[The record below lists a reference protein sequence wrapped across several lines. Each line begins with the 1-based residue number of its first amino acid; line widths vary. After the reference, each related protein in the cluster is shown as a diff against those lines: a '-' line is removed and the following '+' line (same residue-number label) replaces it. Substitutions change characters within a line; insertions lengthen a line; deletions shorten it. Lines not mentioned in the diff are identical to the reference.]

1 MERLL
6 YEALRIE
13 CDAQESL
20 TIIHQSITQYQRV
33 GMQYVDI
40 VTQFLCEKKMTKKT
54 DEDKRLRDI
63 QNHLVK
69 HIEKEI
75 QDEDDF
81 MYMATMLL
89 KHSMVLYKTFLSD
102 DEIRRMLRHVGKTI
116 SSDTHDITK
125 YMEKDKTPPTMH

>member
-1 MERLL
+1 MP
-6 YEALRIE
+6 
-13 CDAQESL
+13 
-20 TIIHQSITQYQRV
+20 
-33 GMQYVDI
+33 
-40 VTQFLCEKKMTKKT
+40 KKT

-116 SSDTHDITK
+116 NSDTHDISK
-125 YMEKDKTPPTMH
+125 YMDKDNTPPKMH

>member
-1 MERLL
+1 MVVFR
-6 YEALRIE
+6 
-13 CDAQESL
+13 
-20 TIIHQSITQYQRV
+20 THT
-33 GMQYVDI
+33 
-40 VTQFLCEKKMTKKT
+40 TEKKMTKKT

-116 SSDTHDITK
+116 NSDTHDITK
-125 YMEKDKTPPTMH
+125 DMDKDNTPPTMH

>member
-1 MERLL
+1 MWLL
-6 YEALRIE
+6 RYKI
-13 CDAQESL
+13 
-20 TIIHQSITQYQRV
+20 
-33 GMQYVDI
+33 
-40 VTQFLCEKKMTKKT
+40 CEKKMTKKT
-54 DEDKRLRDI
+54 DEDKRLREI

-75 QDEDDF
+75 QEGDDF

-89 KHSMVLYKTFLSD
+89 KHSMVLYKTFLTD

-125 YMEKDKTPPTMH
+125 YMDKDNTPPTIH

>member
-1 MERLL
+1 M
-6 YEALRIE
+6 
-13 CDAQESL
+13 
-20 TIIHQSITQYQRV
+20 V
-33 GMQYVDI
+33 GMS
-40 VTQFLCEKKMTKKT
+40 KNK

-75 QDEDDF
+75 QDEEDF

-102 DEIRRMLRHVGKTI
+102 DEIRKMLRHVGKTI
-116 SSDTHDITK
+116 NSDTHDITK
-125 YMEKDKTPPTMH
+125 YMDKDNTHPTMH

>member
-1 MERLL
+1 
-6 YEALRIE
+6 
-13 CDAQESL
+13 
-20 TIIHQSITQYQRV
+20 
-33 GMQYVDI
+33 
-40 VTQFLCEKKMTKKT
+40 MTKKT

-63 QNHLVK
+63 QRHLVK

-75 QDEDDF
+75 QDEEDF